1 MIKMNKMD
9 VAIVGSGRAT
19 RELHLPYFKEIKEC
33 DVVALCDPQLEWTK
47 KVAQQFNVPKVY
59 LTLREVLENE
69 KIDVVSICSIPPNHL
84 SDVLTA
90 FEFGCHVLLEKPM
103 AISME
108 EVAKMKA
115 AQEAAGKLLTVVH
128 NYKFTTGIQQALKM
142 IREGTIGDVLRI
154 HSNWMR
160 VVDKDRMASVPDHWS
175 HKLKGGRWAETL
187 PHNIY
192 IMYQMVGQMSLK
204 SVQAKKVGEGHP
216 WLESDEVSIVLEHGR
231 GYAEIQLS
239 GNAKVGNGDF
249 VITGSK
255 GSLICNYG
263 VARVLHANVPAGVVL
278 QDNVQLGKALVQLP
292 LRKFR
297 HAPATSDASG
307 HRRVIRG
314 FADEVLK
321 GASPL
326 TPWEEAYQTMYL
338 VDQIGAEIEGQVK

>member
-1 MIKMNKMD
+1 MNI
-9 VAIVGSGRAT
+9 AIVGSGRAT

-33 DVVALCDPQLEWTK
+33 EVVALCDPQLEWTK

-59 LTLREVLENE
+59 STLREVLEND

-103 AISME
+103 AMNMD
-108 EVAKMKA
+108 EVMKMKV
-115 AQEAAGKLLTVVH
+115 AQEKAGKVFSVVH
-128 NYKFTTGIQQALKM
+128 NYKFTTGIKQALKM

-160 VVDKDRMASVPDHWS
+160 VVDSDRMASVPNHWS

-192 IMYQMVGQMSLK
+192 IMYQMVGEMSLK
-204 SVQAKKVGEGHP
+204 SVQAKMVGEGHS
-216 WLESDEVSIVLEHGR
+216 WLRSDEVSIVLEHEL

-239 GNAKVGNGDF
+239 GNAKVGNADF
-249 VITGSK
+249 VVTGSK
-255 GSLICNYG
+255 GSIICNHG

-278 QDNVQLGKALVQLP
+278 QDNVQLGKTLVQLP

-297 HAPATSDASG
+297 RTPAMSDASG
-307 HRRVIRG
+307 HRRVIQG
-314 FADEVLK
+314 FVNEVLS
-321 GASPL
+321 GAPPL
-326 TPWEEAYQTMYL
+326 TPWEEAYHTMEL
-338 VDQIGAEIEGQVK
+338 VYKIGEEIEKQVK